1 MSITYNYSNNKI
13 ERDFHIVK
21 YDEICRL
28 GGLPARVGNNFCTE
42 NCPHYR
48 CSKVLGDNCYV
59 FCGHEKQKDSRDS
72 ADDIHDYY
80 EQIKHEALCAFY
92 D

>member
-1 MSITYNYSNNKI
+1 MSVTFSYENEQIG
-13 ERDFHIVK
+13 RDFHIVK
-21 YDEICRL
+21 DGEICRL
-28 GGLPARVGNNFCTE
+28 GSLPARVGNNYCTE
-42 NCPHYR
+42 NCQHYR
-48 CSKVLGDNCYV
+48 CSKVLGGNCYV

-80 EQIKHEALCAFY
+80 EQIKHEALCALC